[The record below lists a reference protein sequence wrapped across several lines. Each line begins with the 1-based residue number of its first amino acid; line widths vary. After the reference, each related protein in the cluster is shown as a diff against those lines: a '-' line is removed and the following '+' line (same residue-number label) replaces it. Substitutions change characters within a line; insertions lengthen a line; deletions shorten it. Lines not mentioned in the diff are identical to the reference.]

1 MARRLD
7 ALADAALDP
16 EGESARGRRLA
27 RPRATRAAGGVRQSR
42 REHGDAARAPL
53 RPVTIADPA
62 AKVLP
67 GIAVGRAWALGRGSF
82 RRSRPPGDTGALSTE
97 RIRLQYACAGLSA
110 TRTHRVGLMTQ
121 LTDKQPEKS
130 NFEGGWRIGVDI
142 GGTFTDF
149 YAMDRNGSD
158 RIHKVLST
166 PEDPTEAVMQGLA
179 EVADSEGHDI
189 SAFLARTVRIVHG
202 TTVTTNAVLTGRM
215 ARTGLLATAGFR
227 DALAMRRGVREKL
240 YDNKYTAPTPIV
252 PRRLRL
258 PIRERIDQAGTVR
271 QPIVIEDVDKA
282 AGIFVREGIEAVAI
296 CFLHAYA
303 NDKHERAAADR
314 MRECLPDAYVA
325 ASTRILPQLRYYER
339 TSTTVLAAAVGP
351 VFGRYIARL
360 KSRLVESGF
369 DGPLLIMQ
377 SNGGVAS
384 PETAAANAATTLLSG
399 PAAAPA
405 ASLAAIAPHR
415 EESFIAIDMGGT
427 SFEASLVRDGTPAV
441 TNGTTVNRF
450 AMALPAMDI
459 KTIGAGGGSI
469 GWIDGGG
476 LLRMGPDSAG
486 AMPGPACYG
495 FGGAR
500 PTCSDANLVLGY
512 LSASD
517 FAGGRMTLD
526 IDAAREAIERDIARP
541 LGLDTTAAAAGMYRV
556 MTVGMASAIREVSI
570 ERGLDPREFPL
581 VCAGGA
587 GAIHAAMIARELGI
601 GRILVPRVAS
611 VLCATG
617 MLTTDLRH
625 DLVRSF
631 ATPFAVG
638 LTDIHRLE
646 DLADTMAAEAQAIL
660 ATENVPKERHR
671 LDFALDLRYAGQ
683 YHEVE
688 VRARDRS
695 MLTDIEAMTEAF
707 HEVHDR
713 LFGYALADGNTP
725 VELVNVRLA
734 AFGIVG
740 KPDRRRISRPG
751 GPTPKGSRSVYL
763 PDRKAFEDIVVH
775 DGDALPAGFRGV
787 GPTIVETAL
796 TTAFVPVGFDIALDD
811 FGTLILTD
819 TGA

>member
-1 MARRLD
+1 M
-7 ALADAALDP
+7 
-16 EGESARGRRLA
+16 
-27 RPRATRAAGGVRQSR
+27 TYK
-42 REHGDAARAPL
+42 
-53 RPVTIADPA
+53 I
-62 AKVLP
+62 
-67 GIAVGRAWALGRGSF
+67 GIDV
-82 RRSRPPGDTGALSTE
+82 
-97 RIRLQYACAGLSA
+97 
-110 TRTHRVGLMTQ
+110 
-121 LTDKQPEKS
+121 
-130 NFEGGWRIGVDI
+130 

-149 YAMDRNGSD
+149 HAMDGDGSD

-166 PEDPTEAVMQGLA
+166 PEDPTEAVMRGLA
-179 EVADSEGHDI
+179 ELADGEGLDI
-189 SAFLARTVRIVHG
+189 PAFLSQTVRIVHG

-227 DALAMRRGVREKL
+227 DALAMRRGIREKL

-258 PIRERIDQAGTVR
+258 PIRERVDRAGTVR

-282 AGIFVREGIEAVAI
+282 AGIFSREGIEAVAI

-314 MRECLPDAYVA
+314 MRECLPDAYIA
-325 ASTRILPQLRYYER
+325 ASIDILPQLRYYER

-377 SNGGVAS
+377 SNGGIAT

-405 ASLAAIAPHR
+405 ASLAVLAPHR
-415 EESFIAIDMGGT
+415 EDSFIAIDMGGT
-427 SFEASLVRDGTPAV
+427 SFEASLVRDGMPAV
-441 TNGTTVNRF
+441 TTGTTVNRF

-495 FGGAR
+495 FGGSR

-512 LSASD
+512 LPTTD

-570 ERGLDPREFPL
+570 ERGLDPRDFPL

-631 ATPFAVG
+631 ATAFAAG
-638 LTDIHRLE
+638 ITDLRRLE
-646 DLADTMAAEAQAIL
+646 DLADTMSVEARAIL
-660 ATENVPKERHR
+660 ATENVPKEGHR

-707 HEVHDR
+707 HETHDR
-713 LFGYALADGNTP
+713 LYGYALAGGDTP

-734 AFGIVG
+734 AFGITG

-751 GPTPKGSRSVYL
+751 GPALKGSRNVYL
-763 PDRKAFEDIVVH
+763 PDRKAFEDIVVY
-775 DGDALPAGFRGV
+775 DGDTLPAGFRGV

-796 TTAFVPVGFDIALDD
+796 TTVFVPVEFDIALDD

>member
-1 MARRLD
+1 M
-7 ALADAALDP
+7 
-16 EGESARGRRLA
+16 
-27 RPRATRAAGGVRQSR
+27 TY
-42 REHGDAARAPL
+42 
-53 RPVTIADPA
+53 TI
-62 AKVLP
+62 
-67 GIAVGRAWALGRGSF
+67 GIDV
-82 RRSRPPGDTGALSTE
+82 
-97 RIRLQYACAGLSA
+97 
-110 TRTHRVGLMTQ
+110 
-121 LTDKQPEKS
+121 
-130 NFEGGWRIGVDI
+130 

-149 YAMDRNGSD
+149 HAMDGDGSD

-166 PEDPTEAVMQGLA
+166 PEDPTEAVMRGLA
-179 EVADSEGHDI
+179 ELADGEGLDVP
-189 SAFLARTVRIVHG
+189 AFLSQTVRIVHG

-227 DALAMRRGVREKL
+227 DALAMRRGIREKL

-258 PIRERIDQAGTVR
+258 PIRERVDRAGTVR

-282 AGIFVREGIEAVAI
+282 AGIFAREGIEAVAI

-314 MRECLPDAYVA
+314 MRECLPDAYIA
-325 ASTRILPQLRYYER
+325 ASIDILPQLRYYER

-377 SNGGVAS
+377 SNGGIAT

-405 ASLAAIAPHR
+405 ASLAVLAPHR
-415 EESFIAIDMGGT
+415 EDSFIAIDMGGT

-495 FGGAR
+495 FGGRR
-500 PTCSDANLVLGY
+500 PTCSDASLLLGY
-512 LSASD
+512 LSATG

-526 IDAAREAIERDIARP
+526 IDAAREAIEREIARP
-541 LGLDTTAAAAGMYRV
+541 LGLDAIAAASGMYRV
-556 MTVGMASAIREVSI
+556 MTVGMASAIREVSM
-570 ERGLDPREFPL
+570 ERGLDARDFPL

-587 GAIHAAMIARELGI
+587 GAVHAAMIARELGI
-601 GRILVPRVAS
+601 GRIVVPRIAS
-611 VLCATG
+611 VLCAAG
-617 MLTTDLRH
+617 MLTTDLRR
-625 DLVRSF
+625 DFVRSMP
-631 ATPFAVG
+631 TPFAAG
-638 LTDIHRLE
+638 RT
-646 DLADTMAAEAQAIL
+646 DLARLDGLAGAMASEARDAL
-660 ATENVPKERHR
+660 AADNVPADRHR
-671 LDFALDLRYAGQ
+671 LDYALDLRYAGQ

-688 VRARDRS
+688 VPAADRA
-695 MLTDIEAMTEAF
+695 MLTDIDAMTEAF
-707 HEVHDR
+707 HAAHDR
-713 LFGYALADGNTP
+713 LYGYALADGETP
-725 VELVNVRLA
+725 LELVNVRLA
-734 AFGIVG
+734 AYGLTD
-740 KPDRRRISRPG
+740 KPAPKRVPG
-751 GPTPKGSRSVYL
+751 GRPVSAKAVRGILL
-763 PDRKAFEDIVVH
+763 PGRQSFQEVPIR
-775 DGDALPAGFRGV
+775 DGDSLPAGFRGA
-787 GPTIVETAL
+787 GPVIIETPL
-796 TTAFVPVGFDIALDD
+796 TTALVPNGFDLEVDG
-811 FGTLILTD
+811 FGSLILTD